1 MALGGFLV
9 VVALQLG
16 YGYGYGNRYL
26 GPEGEPLPFSSDE
39 EVEDFLRAADV
50 VEEEVLEEGRN
61 GTLKVLLER
70 DGVRA
75 HAAFRT
81 VSFSRSNLQI
91 GRWTFKEFRDSH
103 RYECAAYGL
112 SRMLGL
118 GRVPPAVPRTLAGR
132 EGSLQLWIEGARD
145 ETSEGFRPPEAGRW
159 ARQLWS
165 MYLFDNLLFNIDRN
179 SGNILVDSRY
189 DLWLIDHTRAFQL
202 VPELLDDRVIR
213 VERSVW
219 ERLGALNEYDL
230 QRRLGE
236 YLDTRELHAL
246 ARRRELLVER
256 IEKLIAERGEALVL
270 Y

>member
-1 MALGGFLV
+1 MVLGTSLLVAALALG
-9 VVALQLG
+9 
-16 YGYGYGNRYL
+16 YL
-26 GPEGEPLPFSSDE
+26 GPGGEPLPFASDD
-39 EVEDFLRAADV
+39 EVLDFLRTAEV
-50 VEEEVLEEGRN
+50 IHEEVLEEGRN

-81 VSFSRSNLQI
+81 VSFTRANLEV
-91 GRWTFKEFRDSH
+91 GERVFSEFRDSH
-103 RYECAAYGL
+103 RYECAAYEL

-118 GRVPPAVPRTLAGR
+118 GRVPPVVPRTLKGQ
-132 EGSLQLWIEGARD
+132 EGSLQLWIERAKD
-145 ETSEGFRPPEAGRW
+145 ETSERFRPPEAGRW

-165 MYLFDNLLFNIDRN
+165 MYLFDNLVFNIDRN

-202 VPELLDDRVIR
+202 IPELLDERVIR

-219 ERLGALNEYDL
+219 KRLEALNDYEL
-230 QRRLGE
+230 QLRLGE
-236 YLDTRELHAL
+236 HLDARELRAL
-246 ARRRELLVER
+246 ARRCELLVAH
-256 IEKLIAERGEALVL
+256 IKKLLLERGEALVL